1 MDSTAPDKFSRR
13 TMKINICPKF
23 GVLSLVTPNSITR
36 ECFSSPWSRL
46 RPKPEGRTESVAHG
60 ADWITMRKY
69 RQFIEGLRSLLLLT
83 VRWCQ
88 LQTITCWTDKTTY
101 VCYACISKCRYMHL
115 RQNGYPEKKTP
126 TQTHQADRRSTKQR
140 QPMSW
145 QKDFYQSWQ
154 RAEFREILTQ
164 AKCGNQHVAP
174 LPYRP
179 QSNAFIIAMLALY
192 RPIQDSLPMHERT
205 FTTEWRTD
213 SCA

>member
-1 MDSTAPDKFSRR
+1 
-13 TMKINICPKF
+13 MKINICPEF
-23 GVLSLVTPNSITR
+23 GDLLLFTPNSITR

-60 ADWITMRKY
+60 ADWITMPR
-69 RQFIEGLRSLLLLT
+69 RRRLHGQRENIDNSSRDFVL
-83 VRWCQ
+83 RWCQ

-101 VCYACISKCRYMHL
+101 VCYAFISKCCYMHL

-126 TQTHQADRRSTKQR
+126 TQTRQAHRRSTKQR

-154 RAEFREILTQ
+154 RFGRTIARPPCSRAEFREFLTQ
-164 AKCGNQHVAP
+164 AKCGNQHVAS
-174 LPYRP
+174 LPYHP
-179 QSNAFIIAMLALY
+179 QSNGFIIAMLALN

-205 FTTEWRTD
+205 FTTE
-213 SCA
+213 